1 MRLKHGKCRSFSVSR
16 GCANDVPFYIGDFKI
31 PSIKKEDQKFLGKL
45 LLFSGKAE
53 DTFKLFKNTFKEG
66 LERIDSSS
74 VRSEY
79 KL

>member
-1 MRLKHGKCRSFSVSR
+1 MANVGAFLCLV
-16 GCANDVPFYIGDFKI
+16 AVLNNDVPFYIGDFKI
-31 PSIKKEDQKFLGKL
+31 PSIKKEDQKCLGKL